1 MNFWHFKEH
10 RNELQWTLQMS
21 NFITNKQTY
30 EGEEEEDQGPR
41 KIAAT
46 NFISNTGT
54 GPCDVT

>member
-1 MNFWHFKEH
+1 
-10 RNELQWTLQMS
+10 MS